1 MRNRFQ
7 DLQIIV
13 IFLNKT
19 IYLLLH
25 KAFYFS
31 FIRILKWDINELIFQ
46 IYVYIYQNIPRHLI
60 CKRIDNPVMTM
71 DVSHIVCHR
80 AIIGF
85 IIKCCRFFSYIEFL
99 Y

>member
-25 KAFYFS
+25 KTFYFL

-46 IYVYIYQNIPRHLI
+46 IYVYIYQNISRHLI
-60 CKRIDNPVMTM
+60 CKRIDNPVMIM

-80 AIIGF
+80 TIIGF
-85 IIKCCRFFSYIEFL
+85 IIECCRFFSYIEFL